1 MMRISSVLL
10 VLLLVGCS
18 SRKVD
23 KSESIQV
30 MEQQSVKE
38 VKNDLEL
45 SVKDSFV
52 NRYASKN
59 SRFKADNVKVNV
71 DGSIDIVNPVI
82 EAVEESSKSAGVRD
96 SVVVDRGVINSSS
109 KVSAGSSSRG
119 KKVERE
125 QFGWWGILIPL
136 GVFLVV
142 GYCFKRW
149 LVPWV
154 KKTLYTNTIQ

>member
-1 MMRISSVLL
+1 MRISSVLL
-10 VLLLVGCS
+10 VLLLVGCG

-23 KSESIQV
+23 KSESVQV

-38 VKNDLEL
+38 VKNDLDL

-52 NRYASKN
+52 NRYVSKN
-59 SRFKADNVKVNV
+59 SRFKASEIK
-71 DGSIDIVNPVI
+71 IDKEGGVVISNPVI
-82 EAVEESSKSAGVRD
+82 EAVEESSESAGVRD
-96 SVVVDRGVINSSS
+96 SVVVDRGVVNSSS
-109 KVSAGSSSRG
+109 KVSAGSSSRD

-125 QFGWWGILIPL
+125 QFSWWGILIPL
-136 GVFLVV
+136 GVVLVV

-154 KKTLYTNTIQ
+154 KKAFYTNTIQ

>member
-10 VLLLVGCS
+10 ILLLVGCG

-52 NRYASKN
+52 NRYVSKN
-59 SRFKADNVKVNV
+59 SRFKASEIKIDK
-71 DGSIDIVNPVI
+71 DGGVVISNPVI
-82 EAVEESSKSAGVRD
+82 EAVEESVESTGVRD
-96 SVVVDRGVINSSS
+96 SVVVDKGVVNSSS

-119 KKVERE
+119 KKVDLD

-136 GVFLVV
+136 GVVLVV
-142 GYCFKRW
+142 GYI
-149 LVPWV
+149 L
-154 KKTLYTNTIQ
+154 KKNRVI